1 MKKAGMIFLALATLA
16 VLTSCADQYRIQ
28 GTSNVSMLDG
38 HMLYLKLLKEN
49 DLRNIDSCEVVHG
62 KFNFGGVLDTARL
75 ANIFMDD
82 ESVMPII
89 LESGDIL
96 VSITNTE
103 KKLSGTPLNDSLFVF
118 MKKYN
123 QLQSQ
128 EAELVHTHD
137 QAIMDGSDME
147 NVIAALNARANQLAQ
162 QEDELIT
169 RYVTQNFDNALGPG
183 LFFLFTIENQIPQL
197 TPWIED
203 IWSKATE
210 NFKNDP
216 YVKSYYEKARENQS
230 IMNGM
235 KAAPAPPQQ
244 DTPNAAPAP
253 TPNEL
258 AKPAQPEK

>member
-1 MKKAGMIFLALATLA
+1 MNKIVYILLSIVA
-16 VLTSCADQYRIQ
+16 LTSCADQYRIQ
-28 GTSNVSMLDG
+28 GTSNVSIFDG
-38 HMLYLKLLKEN
+38 HMLYLKILQNN

-89 LESGDIL
+89 LEEGNIT
-96 VSITNTE
+96 VSITTTE
-103 KKLSGTPLNDSLFVF
+103 KKLSGTPLNDTLFVF

-128 EAELVHTHD
+128 EAELIHIHD
-137 QAIMDGSDME
+137 QGIMDGSDMDD
-147 NVIAALNARANQLAQ
+147 VVAKLNTRATQLAQ
-162 QEDELIT
+162 QEDDLIT
-169 RYVTQNFDNALGPG
+169 HYVTQNFDNALGPG

-235 KAAPAPPQQ
+235 KAAPAPPPALPAA
-244 DTPNAAPAP
+244 TPPTAAP

-258 AKPAQPEK
+258 AKPIPPGK